1 MTRHGRVVFYDYD
14 ELTEIGDCRFREMP
28 EPASIDEAMSDTPWF
43 PLGPDDVFPEE
54 FPSFLGLSGELK
66 EVFVDTHSDLF
77 DASWWQ
83 EAQRRVASG
92 EIASV
97 YPYRRELRL
106 NPGAQI
112 T

>member
-14 ELTEIGDCRFREMP
+14 ELTEIGKCNFREMP
-28 EPASIDEAMSDTPWF
+28 EPATIDEAMSDTPWF
-43 PLGPDDVFPEE
+43 PLGPDDVFPDE
-54 FPSFLGLSGELK
+54 FPSFLGLTGPLK
-66 EVFVDTHSDLF
+66 EAFVENHSELF

-83 EAQRRVASG
+83 ETQRLVASG

-106 NPGAQI
+106 SHDGK
-112 T
+112 